1 MEDAGLKVD
10 YGDGVSALDR
20 TLRSIVM
27 IADAAVKDLESFGYK
42 RGRGGIEIVP
52 DPAEG
57 FPVYVHLDGQEVFIV
72 TYAVEDGSLIIKG
85 KWLKK
90 VKKRWW
96 KIFSWFRRL
105 FIR

>member
-1 MEDAGLKVD
+1 MDDAGMKVD

-27 IADAAVKDLESFGYK
+27 ITDAAVKDLESLGYK
-42 RGRGGIEIVP
+42 RGRGGIEIA
-52 DPAEG
+52 PAIEG
-57 FPVYVHLDGQEVFIV
+57 FPVFVHLDGQEVFTV
-72 TYAVEDGSLIIKG
+72 TYGVEDGSLVIKG

-90 VKKRWW
+90 VKKKWW

-105 FIR
+105 FVR